1 MVLSYFW
8 LDLLVSCGFERGGS
22 IKFRSLQEPL
32 PTIASKHRYHP
43 PRQGHHSCLGWWYWA
58 SAAAHCRSAHALGG
72 EPPWKNPTMGNVFH
86 QKKNSCLFIEK
97 GGVMSKFGTPTILDN
112 VCVQLLWSIVFMA
125 KHDHCSRCPSSL
137 RSVEDLASLEKLSG
151 VKLPYAGK
159 PSTGSTA
166 HGPRIWS
173 FNGVPPKYS
182 KHSSMKCFFFRVCS
196 CFKSW
201 DSRISLWIIT
211 SSYIEI
217 SIKPWL
223 SLTINW
229 G

>member
-86 QKKNSCLFIEK
+86 QKKTFVYLLKKGVLCQNLGPQQYWTMYVFNCCEQSFSWLNMTIVQDVLQAFVRLRTLRVWRSSAASSCRMLGNQALEVLLMAQESDLLTACLPNTANIQAWNVFFS
-97 GGVMSKFGTPTILDN
+97 GFAVVLNHGTPE
-112 VCVQLLWSIVFMA
+112 S
-125 KHDHCSRCPSSL
+125 HC
-137 RSVEDLASLEKLSG
+137 E
-151 VKLPYAGK
+151 
-159 PSTGSTA
+159 
-166 HGPRIWS
+166 
-173 FNGVPPKYS
+173 
-182 KHSSMKCFFFRVCS
+182 
-196 CFKSW
+196 
-201 DSRISLWIIT
+201 
-211 SSYIEI
+211 
-217 SIKPWL
+217 
-223 SLTINW
+223 
-229 G
+229 

>member
-1 MVLSYFW
+1 
-8 LDLLVSCGFERGGS
+8 
-22 IKFRSLQEPL
+22 
-32 PTIASKHRYHP
+32 
-43 PRQGHHSCLGWWYWA
+43 
-58 SAAAHCRSAHALGG
+58 
-72 EPPWKNPTMGNVFH
+72 
-86 QKKNSCLFIEK
+86 
-97 GGVMSKFGTPTILDN
+97 MSKFGTPTILDN

-182 KHSSMKCFFFRVCS
+182 KHSSMKCFFSGFAVV
-196 CFKSW
+196 FKSW